1 MTVRA
6 QRVLLPSGELTWTV
20 LGADHLPVPPVEMFL
35 EHRRQSGGSPN
46 TVRSYSRALALWC
59 EFLELQGLQW
69 EEVSLE
75 DATMFLSW
83 LRTGIPPG
91 VVQLGE
97 GAPRMADSSVEARLQ
112 AVRSFYVFHQWRG
125 LEVAPWLH
133 SGRSSSRASSYQ
145 PLLHHVHRPRA
156 PVTLRVRHGRR
167 TVPTLTPTQMGA
179 IKGFCAKVDPGGDWS
194 GTVRDRLF
202 FQLLE
207 ETGLRIG
214 EALSLQHRDWHI
226 GKGENPYLEVVER
239 PHPHGVRAK
248 SGYRKIYI
256 SDALDRLYAEYVWR
270 LCDAG
275 MDLVV
280 NSMDSAYV
288 FVNLHGPRRFAPI
301 RPETVYKLVDRIRD
315 HFGDRMPRWTP
326 HWFRHTHA
334 TALLLSGVPVHV
346 VSRRLGHRDVQ
357 TTLNTY
363 AWATEDAELR
373 AVAEWREITAQW
385 RAAP

>member
-1 MTVRA
+1 MVRV
-6 QRVLLPSGELTWTV
+6 QRVLIPNGEPTWTV
-20 LGADHLPVPPVEMFL
+20 LGADHLPVPHVEMFL
-35 EHRRQSGGSPN
+35 EHRRQSGSSPN
-46 TVRSYSRALALWC
+46 TVRSYSRALSLWC
-59 EFLELQGLQW
+59 EFLELRERQW
-69 EEVSLE
+69 DEVTFE

-91 VVQLGE
+91 VTQLGAV
-97 GAPRMADSSVEARLQ
+97 APRMADSSVEARLQ

-125 LEVAPWLH
+125 LEVAPWLYA
-133 SGRSSSRASSYQ
+133 GGSSSRTFAYQ
-145 PLLHHVHRPRA
+145 PLLHHVQRSRPR
-156 PVTLRVRHGRR
+156 VTLRVRRGRR
-167 TVPTLTPTQMGA
+167 NAPTLTPVQMDA
-179 IKGFCAKVDPGGDWS
+179 IKDFCAQRDPPSRDWS
-194 GTVRDRLF
+194 GNVRDRLF

-239 PHPHGVRAK
+239 PHPYGVRAK

-275 MDLVV
+275 MDLIVS
-280 NSMDSAYV
+280 SMDSAYV

-363 AWATEDAELR
+363 AWATEDSELR
-373 AVAEWREITAQW
+373 SVAEWRQITAPW
-385 RAAP
+385 RAVP